1 MEREAGD
8 GAATQAAMD
17 AARQAAIQAWDRE
30 WDGGLIG
37 RHQGGPL
44 RVRRVASIAALAV
57 IAMVLVWWHGRR
69 GVDAA
74 AHDAPDLSIA
84 PRKAVLPL
92 QASPDGLDGPARDGV
107 AANGGEIGAPAQ
119 PDLMVAQRQQMALQQ
134 AEQERR
140 LRLARL
146 KSAIVVHGAQTA
158 DMSGNGPGAISET
171 DGISRRDEG
180 AHAGGAIFTA
190 ARGASDADSQ
200 FARSVSGQGV
210 PVAGARQIGGL
221 AYKILQGKLIDA
233 VLMPRAVSDLP
244 GTVCATVQRDVYAER
259 GRRVLIP
266 WGSRVCGVYRAEL
279 RPGQARLFAVWNTLR
294 RPDGGEVVL
303 DSIGADQLGTSG
315 MGGQVDT
322 HFAGRFGVAA
332 LVSLMGAG
340 AATAGVGTSDPYNAV
355 GYYRQA
361 VQQAA
366 AQTSQQTLQ
375 PYLNVP
381 PTVTVAAGE
390 RIRILVNRDLDFGP
404 LYPESSGQG
413 GDMAS
418 GSTAHAD
425 DTLGAASA
433 WLTVV
438 PPPSPP

>member
-1 MEREAGD
+1 MDGETGD
-8 GAATQAAMD
+8 GAATQAATE
-17 AARQAAIQAWDRE
+17 AAREAAIQAWDRG

-37 RHQGGPL
+37 RPPGDPL
-44 RVRRVASIAALAV
+44 RVRLLATIAALAA
-57 IAMVLVWWHGRR
+57 IAMVLVWWHGPR
-69 GVDAA
+69 GGDT
-74 AHDAPDLSIA
+74 HGQDAPDLSIA
-84 PRKAVLPL
+84 PRKPVSPL
-92 QASPDGLDGPARDGV
+92 QASPDAQDGPAHDAV
-107 AANGGEIGAPAQ
+107 AANGDEARAPAES
-119 PDLMVAQRQQMALQQ
+119 DLMAAQRQQMASQQ

-146 KSAIVVHGAQTA
+146 KSAIVVHGAQAA
-158 DMSGNGPGAISET
+158 DRSGAGSVAISDA
-171 DGISRRDEG
+171 DGSSRGDEG
-180 AHAGGAIFTA
+180 DHPGGPVFGAG
-190 ARGASDADSQ
+190 RGAPDADSQ
-200 FARSVSGQGV
+200 FVRSVSGQGV
-210 PVAGARQIGGL
+210 LVGVAHRVDGL
-221 AYKILQGKLIDA
+221 AYKILQGKLIEA
-233 VLMPRAVSDLP
+233 VLVPRAVSDLP

-322 HFAGRFGVAA
+322 HFAARFGVAS

-375 PYLNVP
+375 PYLNIP

-390 RIRILVNRDLDFGP
+390 RIRILVNRDLDFAP
-404 LYPESSGQG
+404 LYRPSTEQVGE
-413 GDMAS
+413 MAS
-418 GSTAHAD
+418 DSVAHVD
-425 DTLGAASA
+425 DTPGAAGA